1 MNAINSKNFVVSE
14 PREDIKKAETSYF
27 SDIVSDAKEN

>member
-14 PREDIKKAETSYF
+14 PRDDIKQVEASYF